1 MSRLMGGRS
10 KYEKKD
16 VEFVSQTILVGETIV
31 FPYADLDDI
40 LKNVWYKIP
49 EFNIL
54 RKVW

>member
-1 MSRLMGGRS
+1 MGGRS